1 MRGSNL
7 ALAIALVG
15 LGAVLIWVGYAD
27 PPGGLFGVIGDKLS
41 GKKVPTK
48 TVQTVDVGTVAA
60 ALAGANPAATVPAAG
75 VSTGNVVV
83 PNGGATVNG

>member
-7 ALAIALVG
+7 TLAIALVG

-41 GKKVPTK
+41 GKKVPAK
-48 TVQTVDVGTVAA
+48 TVQTVDLGTVAA
-60 ALAGANPAATVPAAG
+60 ALAGANPTAVPAAG
-75 VSTGNVVV
+75 VSTTNAVV
-83 PNGGATVNG
+83 PNSTATVNG